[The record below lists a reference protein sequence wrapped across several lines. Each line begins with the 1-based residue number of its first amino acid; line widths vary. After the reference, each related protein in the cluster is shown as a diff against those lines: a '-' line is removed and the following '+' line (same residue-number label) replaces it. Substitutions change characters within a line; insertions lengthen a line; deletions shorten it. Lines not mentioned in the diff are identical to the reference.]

1 MPSLT
6 YLDLSSNKLSGSIPA
21 ALLQKHQNGS
31 LVLRIDN
38 NANICDNGASTCAQ
52 DNKKKNRILAIAVAV
67 PIVIATLLFVAA
79 ILILHRRRN
88 KQDTWMTN
96 NTRLKS
102 HRERSNIFENR
113 QFSYKELKLITAN
126 FREEIGR
133 GGFGPVFLGYLENES
148 PVAVKTRSKTS
159 TQGDKEFQSEVGC

>member
-1 MPSLT
+1 MEITRSTVTKIIHIRSSLIT
-6 YLDLSSNKLSGSIPA
+6 
-21 ALLQKHQNGS
+21 
-31 LVLRIDN
+31 
-38 NANICDNGASTCAQ
+38 
-52 DNKKKNRILAIAVAV
+52 
-67 PIVIATLLFVAA
+67 
-79 ILILHRRRN
+79 
-88 KQDTWMTN
+88 DTWMTN